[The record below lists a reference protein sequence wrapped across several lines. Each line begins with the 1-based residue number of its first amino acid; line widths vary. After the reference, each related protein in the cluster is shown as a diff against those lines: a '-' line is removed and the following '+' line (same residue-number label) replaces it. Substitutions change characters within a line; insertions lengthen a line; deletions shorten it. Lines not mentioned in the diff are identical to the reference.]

1 ISPRY
6 CTMRQRP
13 GNRQAAALSASLVS
27 YALAN
32 LMSGLIACPFCRQM
46 FEAGEAKSCP
56 DCGLGLE
63 ALAKLPP
70 SYDAQIEYP
79 EEPLPPHMETLP
91 WEYAG
96 RNRALLLGI
105 AALGLVAFF
114 APWIRETAPELR
126 DLSG

>member
-46 FEAGEAKSCP
+46 FEAGEARACP
-56 DCGLGLE
+56 DCGLRLE
-63 ALAKLPP
+63 ELAKLPP

-79 EEPLPPHMETLP
+79 EEPTPPHMETLP
-91 WEYAG
+91 WTFAG
-96 RNRALLLGI
+96 RGRALLFALSI
-105 AALGLVAFF
+105 AGLVGFF
-114 APWIRETAPELR
+114 APWIHESAPETRHL
-126 DLSG
+126 